1 MPKLTDTEQWTV
13 NVHKCIDKAAGTEN
27 GKQPDDPWFE
37 KLTVY
42 INTEMKREMDL
53 IGKSI
58 LAKNTMYDLI
68 RDKVLEQRNNSK
80 KLGLMRTSCI
90 YDLMQR

>member
-1 MPKLTDTEQWTV
+1 M
-13 NVHKCIDKAAGTEN
+13 
-27 GKQPDDPWFE
+27 
-37 KLTVY
+37 Y